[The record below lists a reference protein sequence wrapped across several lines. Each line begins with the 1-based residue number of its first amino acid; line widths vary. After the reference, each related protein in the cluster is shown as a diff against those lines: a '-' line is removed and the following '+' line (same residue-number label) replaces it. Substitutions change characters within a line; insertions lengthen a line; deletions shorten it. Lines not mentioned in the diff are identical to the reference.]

1 MERSE
6 RAKQF
11 MPFDALTGL
20 RKKLAA
26 VEERRSRVEK
36 AVLDEETTKAISDT
50 LLKLSVGSAVE
61 ACIYK
66 NGHYVTVI
74 GEVTKIS
81 NAYKFLEINYN
92 KIFFD
97 DIYSISLTLKL

>member
-26 VEERRSRVEK
+26 VEERHSRVER
-36 AVLDEETTKAISDT
+36 AVLDEEATKVISAFKT
-50 LLKLSVGSAVE
+50 FGRKRSGGVYL
-61 ACIYK
+61 
-66 NGHYVTVI
+66 
-74 GEVTKIS
+74 
-81 NAYKFLEINYN
+81 
-92 KIFFD
+92 
-97 DIYSISLTLKL
+97 

>member
-26 VEERRSRVEK
+26 VEERHSRVER
-36 AVLDEETTKAISDT
+36 AVLDEEATKVISDT

-81 NAYKFLEINYN
+81 NDYKFLEINYN

-97 DIYSISLTLKL
+97 DIYSISPTLKL

>member
-1 MERSE
+1 ME
-6 RAKQF
+6 K
-11 MPFDALTGL
+11 T
-20 RKKLAA
+20 
-26 VEERRSRVEK
+26 
-36 AVLDEETTKAISDT
+36 VLDEETTKAISDT
-50 LLKLSVGSAVE
+50 LLKLSAGSAVE